1 MVSQAFRKMR
11 FKKKIKN
18 RFPLIALHSNC
29 DSPALIGR
37 RPSSGTAAA
46 MRCFGG
52 IAFLLRPPAGVCC
65 KILFVSATS
74 IRCFL
79 ILCTDY
85 MTKGLPWSEA
95 GPMWRRMSAAF
106 AKSTS
111 GTVHVFQNARS
122 ISVNSVW
129 GTIEYPILKQK
140 GVKIIYHL
148 IP

>member
-37 RPSSGTAAA
+37 RPSSSMAAA

-52 IAFLLRPPAGVCC
+52 IAFLLQPPAGVCC

-85 MTKGLPWSEA
+85 TA
-95 GPMWRRMSAAF
+95 GGAF
-106 AKSTS
+106 C
-111 GTVHVFQNARS
+111 Q
-122 ISVNSVW
+122 
-129 GTIEYPILKQK
+129 YPRAIFRILSLYID
-140 GVKIIYHL
+140 KIIGIIMHL
-148 IP
+148 